1 MKFSEMKKTE
11 NYFEVVIVLFFLALF
26 VYMLLDFFFVLLF
39 ASSLVFL
46 FYRPYKF
53 FLKIFRSKDITAF
66 FMTLLLIFLVIVPF
80 YFLIGVLIDESRG
93 LFLTGI
99 DVYEN
104 LETFGCDSHNVCQKI
119 TDILHFLDFG
129 VEQLLAKTSSLIS
142 SSLGGIFS
150 SLWNFLLDLCIFL
163 LAFFFLLRDGDS
175 LLRYLKRIIPMKNSY
190 KEALFLKF
198 RDVSAAV
205 FVDSLFIAMFQG
217 LLVGIGLYF
226 TGFSAPIFWGLI
238 AAFLALLPFVG
249 AAFVWVTA
257 GLYLVGVQEYV
268 LGVGLLIYGLVI
280 VSTSD
285 NVLRPILLKSK
296 VEIHSFIIFLAIL
309 GGLSVFGFFGI
320 FLGPLIVS
328 LLITVVQLYDL
339 EFY

>member
-11 NYFEVVIVLFFLALF
+11 NYFEVVIVLFFVALF

-53 FLKIFRSKDITAF
+53 FLRIFRSKDLTAF
-66 FMTLLLIFLVIVPF
+66 FMTILLILLVVVPF
-80 YFLIGVLIDESRG
+80 YFLSGVLIDESRG
-93 LFLTGI
+93 LVSTGV
-99 DVYEN
+99 DLYEN
-104 LETFGCDSHNVCQKI
+104 VGSYDCASSVACQRV
-119 TDILHFLDFG
+119 TEVLRFLNFG
-129 VEQLLAKTSSLIS
+129 VDQLLAKVSSLIS

-150 SLWNFLLDLCIFL
+150 SLWNFALDLCVFL
-163 LAFFFLLRDGDS
+163 LAFYFLLRDGDS
-175 LLRYLKRIIPMKNSY
+175 LLVYLKRIVPMKNSY

-226 TGFSAPIFWGLI
+226 TGFSAPIFWGVI

-249 AAFVWVTA
+249 AAFVWALA
-257 GLYLVGVQEYV
+257 GLYLVGVQEYI
-268 LGVGLLIYGLVI
+268 LGIGLLLYGLVI

-296 VEIHSFIIFLAIL
+296 VQVHSFIIFLSIL
-309 GGLSVFGFFGI
+309 GGISVFGFFGI